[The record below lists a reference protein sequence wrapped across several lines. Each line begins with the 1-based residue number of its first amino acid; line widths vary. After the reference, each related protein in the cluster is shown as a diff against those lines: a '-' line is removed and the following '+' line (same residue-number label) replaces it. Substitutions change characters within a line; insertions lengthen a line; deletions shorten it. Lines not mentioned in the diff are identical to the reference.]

1 MQQRFESTLDEVI
14 NRIRQRKGAS
24 EKMMDLAFRQHMDD
38 KDVQAALGTIRRQM

>member
-1 MQQRFESTLDEVI
+1 MI